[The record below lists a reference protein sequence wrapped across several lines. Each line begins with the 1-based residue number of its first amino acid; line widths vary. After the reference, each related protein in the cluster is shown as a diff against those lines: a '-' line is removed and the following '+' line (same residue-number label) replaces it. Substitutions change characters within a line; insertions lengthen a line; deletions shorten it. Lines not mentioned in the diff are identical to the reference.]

1 MRTLVVGIALSCL
14 VFASYVAG
22 AQEPGKDTPK
32 EPARPAY
39 AQDTPDAAFR
49 SLLLAMAVGDEP
61 ALRRL
66 VLPDDEFA
74 FLLSGDHIP
83 PDQVENFRKAVVEK
97 VALTRLKAG
106 DEVKLLG
113 GRVLKIAPEEV
124 SENRAVLLPQGPP
137 LPLFAY
143 RFKEGWMLDARP
155 IIAGRKAADAARRAA
170 EKKKGG
176 N

>member
-1 MRTLVVGIALSCL
+1 MRTLVVGTALSCL
-14 VFASYVAG
+14 VLVTSAAR
-22 AQEPGKDTPK
+22 AQAPPTDAPK

-39 AQDTPDAAFR
+39 LQDTPEAAFR

-66 VLPDDEFA
+66 ALPDEDFA
-74 FLLSGDHIP
+74 FLLKGDHVP
-83 PDQVENFRKAVVEK
+83 PDQAENFRKAVVEK
-97 VALTRLKAG
+97 VVLRRLKAG
-106 DEVKLLG
+106 DEVKLPG
-113 GRVLKIAPEEV
+113 GRVLKVAPEEV
-124 SENRAVLLPQGPP
+124 TENRAVLLPEGPP

-143 RFKEGWMLDARP
+143 RFKEGWMLDVRP
-155 IIAGRKAADAARRAA
+155 VIAGRKAAEAARRAA